1 MKKDGH
7 FPLLLNFDECAER
20 GMLLEKII
28 YDLITLI
35 KKKINTKEWIRQEN
49 GKHEEQK
56 IIDDVIT
63 LILLDK
69 VVGY

>member
-35 KKKINTKEWIRQEN
+35 KKK
-49 GKHEEQK
+49 
-56 IIDDVIT
+56 
-63 LILLDK
+63 
-69 VVGY
+69 